1 MSLTAIA
8 FWVVLLL
15 LAGYAVVLYNGLVR
29 LKHAVGKAWANID
42 VLLKQRHDE
51 LPKLVEA
58 CKQYMQHERAT
69 LERVIAA
76 RNAVASA
83 RERADV
89 NALGKAE
96 SGLRAG
102 LGQLFALAENYPQLK
117 ANESFQFLSQR
128 ISGLENGSPIAASC
142 TTRR

>member
-89 NALGKAE
+89 NALGRP
-96 SGLRAG
+96 RAACAPAWG
-102 LGQLFALAENYPQLK
+102 SSSRWPRTTRSSRPTK
-117 ANESFQFLSQR
+117 VSSSFPSASAAWR
-128 ISGLENGSPIAASC
+128 TGSPIAASC